1 MEDFLV
7 QMHNDH
13 RDFDHG
19 KLEGHFGE
27 TPFDLF
33 HKWYKEAY
41 ESGQLEP
48 NAFSLSTVDKLN
60 RPSSRILYLKA
71 LSENNFVFFTNYLS
85 HKGHDIAVNPNASM
99 LFFWPG
105 KERQIRIEGIVHKLP
120 ADQSDTYFESRPRG
134 SQIGAWASHQS
145 EVLKQREDLE
155 KRVEEYAEKFKESV
169 PRPQHWGGY
178 MLEPR
183 LIEFWQGRPSRLHDR
198 IIYEFEGGKWKI
210 YRKNP

>member
-1 MEDFLV
+1 M
-7 QMHNDH
+7 
-13 RDFDHG
+13 
-19 KLEGHFGE
+19 
-27 TPFDLF
+27 
-33 HKWYKEAY
+33 
-41 ESGQLEP
+41 
-48 NAFSLSTVDKLN
+48 
-60 RPSSRILYLKA
+60 
-71 LSENNFVFFTNYLS
+71 FFTNYLS

-120 ADQSDTYFESRPRG
+120 ADQSDAYFESRPRG

-169 PRPQHWGGY
+169 ARPQHWGGY

-183 LIEFWQGRPSRLHDR
+183 LIEFWQASASTFFAEH
-198 IIYEFEGGKWKI
+198 
-210 YRKNP
+210 